1 MTGVRRTIA
10 ALEELVS
17 RDKHRL
23 AQAQTMI
30 DLFTGARGREP
41 ANAEELTQF
50 VVEEKAAGRIPPG
63 PHQAERRQPSQAEGR
78 QAAMTTPTR
87 TTCPHCGKPR
97 ARSADDLQ
105 PKAVALLRLIVDM
118 GKPDVDIHD
127 LAAAAGNSVEGGSF
141 DRRLTGL
148 RKRGLIDRRN
158 RRAWATEAGRIIAG
172 AQT

>member
-1 MTGVRRTIA
+1 MKFHTKCHTPAQKRSVA

-23 AQAQTMI
+23 AQAQTVI

-50 VVEEKAAGRIPPG
+50 VMEEKAAGRLPPG
-63 PHQAERRQPSQAEGR
+63 PDQAERRQPSQA
-78 QAAMTTPTR
+78 ATR
-87 TTCPHCGKPR
+87 GKPI

-105 PKAVALLRLIVDM
+105 PKAVALLRLIVEM
-118 GKPDVDIHD
+118 GKPEVDIRD
-127 LAAAAGNSVEGGSF
+127 LAAAAGNSSEGSF

-158 RRAWATEAGRIIAG
+158 RRAWATEAGRIIVG